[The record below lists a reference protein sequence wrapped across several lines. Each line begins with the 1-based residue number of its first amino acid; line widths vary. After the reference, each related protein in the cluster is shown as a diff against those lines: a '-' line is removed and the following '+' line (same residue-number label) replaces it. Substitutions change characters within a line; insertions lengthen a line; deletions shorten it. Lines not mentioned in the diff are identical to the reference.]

1 MFTGELHSWSRLSGM
16 TRSNKNKHMKSITT
30 SEELKAAILE
40 LELQQASELIL
51 LKEQY
56 YKTREGFKLT
66 NLIRSKFKETL
77 SDPDLK
83 TDAIN
88 AAIGFTSGILA
99 KKLMIGKTI
108 NPFKKLLGIAVE
120 MAVAS
125 SVVKNADEI
134 KAAGGNIFK
143 MLFRK
148 KEVQEK
154 V

>member
-1 MFTGELHSWSRLSGM
+1 
-16 TRSNKNKHMKSITT
+16 MKSITK

-40 LELQQASELIL
+40 LELQQADELIL

-56 YKTREGFKLT
+56 YKTKEGFKLS
-66 NLIRSKFKETL
+66 NLIKSKFKETI

-88 AAIGFTSGILA
+88 AAISFTTGILA

-125 SVVKNADEI
+125 SVAKNADGI
-134 KAAGGNIFK
+134 RSAGSSIFNT
-143 MLFRK
+143 LFRK
-148 KEVQEK
+148 KEVQDK
-154 V
+154 A

>member
-1 MFTGELHSWSRLSGM
+1 M
-16 TRSNKNKHMKSITT
+16 NSITT
-30 SEELKAAILE
+30 SEELKAAIQQ
-40 LELQQASELIL
+40 LELQQADELIL

-56 YKTREGFKLT
+56 YKTKEGFKLT
-66 NLIRSKFKETL
+66 NLIKSKFKETI

-120 MAVAS
+120 MLVAG
-125 SVVKNADEI
+125 SVAKNADEI
-134 KAAGGNIFK
+134 KSAGSSIFNI
-143 MLFRK
+143 LFRK
-148 KEVQEK
+148 KEVQDK
-154 V
+154 A